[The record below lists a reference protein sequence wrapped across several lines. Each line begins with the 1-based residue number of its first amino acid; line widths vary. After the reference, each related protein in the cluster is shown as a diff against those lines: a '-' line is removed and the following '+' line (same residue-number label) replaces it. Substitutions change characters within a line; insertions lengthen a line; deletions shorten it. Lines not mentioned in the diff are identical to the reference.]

1 MFELGPGPQH
11 PSQQLAV
18 LEKGAGL
25 RSHTFFSVLSTVGP
39 EPPNPRASLRRLRA
53 GSGPVGPEEPQAVP
67 TRVSEEDQR
76 GISPAWGGHAD
87 RGAPPGHLPGSP
99 PPGAERG
106 LRELRRQPADGDR
119 RLLRGRPARPLRSPL
134 SPAHS
139 SGLSTAGTAGTSVRV
154 SVRPSPPRR
163 GVPPAAATG
172 GLRAARGAAGLP
184 LRELPVREHAPPPGS
199 RVGKGCPGP
208 VPIPGGL
215 ASCLGVRTAL
225 RTWGER
231 RRAACEPCC
240 SSRGFYSSCPRLAT
254 RVGSDLL
261 SPPAPP
267 PRAMLCLILHF

>member
-1 MFELGPGPQH
+1 MSWDRGRSIPRSSWQCWKRERGSAHTPFPPCSAPWAPSPQTPGHPCEGCGLG
-11 PSQQLAV
+11 LAPWGRRSRKPFPRV
-18 LEKGAGL
+18 FQRRISEGSAPRGGDTQTEGL
-25 RSHTFFSVLSTVGP
+25 P
-39 EPPNPRASLRRLRA
+39 
-53 GSGPVGPEEPQAVP
+53 
-67 TRVSEEDQR
+67 R
-76 GISPAWGGHAD
+76 GISPDPPRPGRGGGCGSFGGSQQTAIAACSG
-87 RGAPPGHLPGSP
+87 GARLGLSAAPCPLPIP
-99 PPGAERG
+99 
-106 LRELRRQPADGDR
+106 
-119 RLLRGRPARPLRSPL
+119 RGRARRGQRARP
-134 SPAHS
+134 
-139 SGLSTAGTAGTSVRV
+139 SVCP

-240 SSRGFYSSCPRLAT
+240 SSRGFYSLCPRLAT

-261 SPPAPP
+261 SPPASP